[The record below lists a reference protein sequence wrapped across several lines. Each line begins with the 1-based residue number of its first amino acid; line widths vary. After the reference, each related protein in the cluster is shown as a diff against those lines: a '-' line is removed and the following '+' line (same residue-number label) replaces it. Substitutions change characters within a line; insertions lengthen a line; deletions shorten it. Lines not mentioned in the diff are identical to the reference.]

1 MTRKLVYA
9 STNITMEYEGQLRD
23 FAEIALSPKIL
34 AICLE
39 IATEQALP
47 YAIAISPHDDGVY
60 VRSFKVQPST
70 VVLRGMRRVC
80 AQLVNTAPHSALVEF
95 GGKPEGGGYASGPYR
110 QRYRPPLRVLHRVR
124 ERITGRDGQTDPDLA
139 G

>member
-1 MTRKLVYA
+1 MTLKRVYT
-9 STNITMEYEGQLRD
+9 SKNMTMFYQGSLKD
-23 FAEIALSPKIL
+23 FAEVAMSPKIL

-39 IATEQALP
+39 IAYEEALP
-47 YAIAISPHDDGVY
+47 YAIAIAPRHDDVY
-60 VRSFKVQPST
+60 RRSFSVRPTT

-80 AQLVNTAPHSALVEF
+80 ARFINTAPHAALVEF
-95 GGKPEGGGYASGPYR
+95 GGKPEGGDYGNGPYR

-124 ERITGRDGQTDPDLA
+124 EHITDKGRTDPDLM